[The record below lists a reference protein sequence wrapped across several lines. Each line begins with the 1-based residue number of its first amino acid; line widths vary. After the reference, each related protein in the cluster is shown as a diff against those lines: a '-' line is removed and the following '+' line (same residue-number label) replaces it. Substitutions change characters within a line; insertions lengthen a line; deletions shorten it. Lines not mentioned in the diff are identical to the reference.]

1 MSSVL
6 DRPMAAAAPSHVA
19 GADEILTGGALG
31 FLAELHERFDSRR
44 RELLAVR
51 LERQKR
57 FDAGELPDFPEETR
71 HIRDSEW
78 TIGTIPPDLLDR
90 RVEIT
95 GPTNAKMVIN
105 ALNSGARV
113 FMADFEDATAPAWDE
128 LVQGQINLRNRW
140 LGSLECSDPQ
150 SGKHYTLG
158 SDPAVLI
165 VRPRGLHLPERHVT
179 VHGEQVAGGLVDFGL
194 YLWHCA
200 RPAIDA
206 GSGPYF
212 YLPKLES
219 RHEAALWSD
228 IFEFAEQWLGLDRG
242 TIKAT
247 VLIETLPAAF
257 EMDEIL
263 YELRDNIVGLNCG
276 RWDYIF
282 SFIKRLGRSPDRL
295 TPDRSAMTMDKAFLA
310 AYSLR
315 LVATCHRR
323 GAFAMGGM
331 SAFIPVKG
339 DEHANAVAFAKV
351 RADKQREVANGHD
364 GTWVAHPALVPVAY
378 EAFSAMDGPNQL
390 SLQPLHC
397 PSRDEML
404 EMHRG
409 PRTEAGARENIR
421 VAVQYIAAWLGGRG
435 AVPLYNLMEDA
446 ATAEICRAQ
455 LWQWLRFEAT
465 FDDGRRFSRDLFEEW
480 LAQEIAALG
489 HVPQLR
495 PAALLLHE
503 LVTDEGFEEFLTL
516 PAYELLELKPGR

>member
-1 MSSVL
+1 MSHVL
-6 DRPMAAAAPSHVA
+6 DRPVARAAPSRLA
-19 GADEILTGGALG
+19 GAQEVLTAEALN
-31 FLAELHERFDSRR
+31 FVAELHKRFDERR
-44 RELLAVR
+44 RELLAAR

-57 FDAGELPDFPEETR
+57 FDVGELPDFPEETR
-71 HIRDSEW
+71 AIRESDW
-78 TIGTIPPDLLDR
+78 TVLGIPADLLDR

-95 GPTNAKMVIN
+95 GPTNAKMIVN

-113 FMADFEDATAPAWDE
+113 FMADFEDATAPVWDE
-128 LVQGQINLRNRW
+128 LIQGQINLRNRW
-140 LGSLECSDPQ
+140 RGSLDFTDPAT
-150 SGKHYTLG
+150 GKHYAVG
-158 SDPAVLI
+158 DKPAVLI
-165 VRPRGLHLPERHVT
+165 VRPRGWHLEERHVT
-179 VHGEQVAGGLVDFGL
+179 VDGKPVSGALADFAL
-194 YLWHCA
+194 YLFHNA

-219 RHEAALWSD
+219 RHEAALWSSVL
-228 IFEFAEQWLGLDRG
+228 EFAEEWLGLDRG
-242 TIKAT
+242 TIKVT

-263 YELRDNIVGLNCG
+263 YVLKDHIVGLNCG

-295 TPDRSAMTMDKAFLA
+295 TPDRSAMTMDRAFLA

-339 DEHANAVAFAKV
+339 DEAANAAAFAHV
-351 RADKQREVANGHD
+351 RTDKQREVANGHD
-364 GTWVAHPALVPVAY
+364 GTWVAHPALVPVAM
-378 EAFSAMDGPNQL
+378 EAFSVLDGPNQL
-390 SLQPLHC
+390 NRQP
-397 PSRDEML
+397 PRIPGRDEML
-404 EMHRG
+404 AMHGG

-421 VAVQYIAAWLGGRG
+421 VGVQYLAAWLGRRG

-455 LWQWLRFEAT
+455 LWQWLHFMAPL
-465 FDDGRRFSRDLFEEW
+465 DDGRRFDRALFDQLFAEEV
-480 LAQEIAALG
+480 AALAG
-489 HVPQLR
+489 VDRLDQ
-495 PAALLLHE
+495 AAKLFAP
-503 LVTDEGFEEFLTL
+503 LVTAERFEEFLTL
-516 PAYELLELKPGR
+516 PAYPLLD